1 MDKHYQ
7 QQQFKSE
14 VLNAS
19 LVVNNQ
25 LTRLKMLD
33 KKFTTLD
40 RNLRYQIIANV
51 KSGNNERA
59 KAIANE
65 LANIRHVKRVTQ
77 NMSLAFEV
85 VVIRFSSIN
94 EFASIL
100 ETVNPTIE
108 MIKDIQKDISR
119 SVPAANE
126 VLSEVT
132 SMTSDVL
139 ANSNIASNV
148 DKTSISTPLDKEA
161 LSILN
166 EVEGVLEN
174 EAKAKLPEVPTNIH
188 RSKANEET
196 SKHLIESK
204 RIMVEG

>member
-40 RNLRYQIIANV
+40 KNLRYQIIANI

-132 SMTSDVL
+132 SMTSDIL
-139 ANSNIASNV
+139 ANSNITSNM
-148 DKTSISTPLDKEA
+148 DKTPISTPLDKEA

-174 EAKAKLPEVPTNIH
+174 EAKAKLPEVPTNVH

-196 SKHLIESK
+196 SKHLIENNK
-204 RIMVEG
+204 IMVEG

>member
-40 RNLRYQIIANV
+40 RNLRYQIIANI

-65 LANIRHVKRVTQ
+65 LANIRHVKTVTQ

-100 ETVNPTIE
+100 ETVNPTID

-196 SKHLIESK
+196 SKHLIESN

>member
-196 SKHLIESK
+196 SKHLIESN